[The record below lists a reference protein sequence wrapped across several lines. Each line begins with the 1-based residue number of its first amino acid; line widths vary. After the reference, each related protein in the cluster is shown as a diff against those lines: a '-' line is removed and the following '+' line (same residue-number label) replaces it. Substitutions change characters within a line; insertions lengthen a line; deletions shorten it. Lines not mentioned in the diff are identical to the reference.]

1 MPGLNDFSTDAGSND
16 VAAPPIFFG
25 EGQPAATVNNSMRE
39 LMAALAR
46 WRDDNAGAALAVRG
60 AGDVY
65 NLATNQIFGVGTIDN
80 LGSATRSHTIA
91 FTVDANNQ
99 GPSKLSLD
107 GCPAKPLRRRYFREL
122 APGDLSPGVVYRA
135 SYLPFADAYLIV
147 APSIDRPG
155 KIEIQGNAPT
165 DAGWLACDGAAVSRT
180 AYAALFSTIGTIFG
194 AGDGSNT
201 FNLPNFNGGRA
212 PMGPG
217 LSGAGGIGG
226 TLGSAGGSE
235 TVTLS
240 ASQMPSHSHSGSTGD
255 AGSHDHGGQVLSA
268 GAHSHGGFTIAAG
281 GHGHSGTTGAAG
293 GHSHTGTTDTGGAHS
308 HIVQYGKGLAG
319 SGGSNAP
326 MVDLFPTASGSAG
339 QTDTNGAH
347 QHGFATSDAPD
358 HQHSFAT
365 SAVADHQHPILSD
378 GTHQHAIPGVGGHSH
393 VVTINATGGDG
404 AHSNMPPGL
413 VVAFVIKA

>member
-25 EGQPAATVNNSMRE
+25 EGQPAGTVNNSARE

-65 NLATNQIFGVGTIDN
+65 NLVTNQIFGVGTTDN
-80 LGSATRSHTIA
+80 PGSVTRSHTIA
-91 FTVDANNQ
+91 FTVDASNQ

-122 APGDLSPGVVYRA
+122 APGDLSLGVVYRA

-155 KIEIQGNAPT
+155 KIEIQGNAPA

-194 AGDGSNT
+194 AGDGSTT
-201 FNLPNFNGGRA
+201 FNLPNFNGGKA
-212 PMGPG
+212 PIGRG
-217 LSGAGGIGG
+217 LTGAGGIGAN
-226 TLGSAGGSE
+226 LGDTGGSE
-235 TVTLS
+235 TVTL
-240 ASQMPSHSHSGSTGD
+240 APSQMPSHTHTGSTAA
-255 AGSHDHGGQVLSA
+255 AGSHNHGGAVVA
-268 GAHSHGGFTIAAG
+268 GGAHSHGGFTNQAG
-281 GHGHSGTTGAAG
+281 GHAHNGTTATAG
-293 GHSHTGTTDTGGAHS
+293 GHSHTGTTATGGEHS

-319 SGGSNAP
+319 SGGSNTP
-326 MVDLFPTASGSAG
+326 MVDLYPTASGSAG
-339 QTDTNGAH
+339 QTDANGAH
-347 QHGFATSDAPD
+347 QHSFTTAAAPD
-358 HQHSFAT
+358 HQHTFDT
-365 SAVADHQHPILSD
+365 SSVADHLHTIQVD
-378 GTHQHAIPGVGGHSH
+378 GDHAHTIPAAGDHSH
-393 VVTINATGGDG
+393 GVTIDATGGGG